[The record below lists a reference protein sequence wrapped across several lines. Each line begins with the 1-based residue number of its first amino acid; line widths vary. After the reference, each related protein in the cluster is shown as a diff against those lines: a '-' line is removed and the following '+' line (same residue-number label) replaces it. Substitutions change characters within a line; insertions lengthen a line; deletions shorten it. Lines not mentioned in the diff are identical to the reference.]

1 MPLPGFWPAS
11 TVFQDVQYS
20 DIDYM
25 NEMKDFTIDG
35 VAFPNLS
42 DFVQELH
49 NYGLKYVIIM
59 VCSNAK
65 SVA

>member
-1 MPLPGFWPAS
+1 
-11 TVFQDVQYS
+11 
-20 DIDYM
+20 M